1 MTNAR
6 GAFARLALSVGIEDA
21 HPNFKENHYTRNL
34 FRRFWRKT
42 LPAAFSLHADFG
54 EKAYVQHF
62 PHLALSYQGDGN
74 RLILVTFDYPS
85 HYRKLF
91 NEK

>member
-1 MTNAR
+1 M
-6 GAFARLALSVGIEDA
+6 GIEDA
-21 HPNFKENHYTRNL
+21 HPNFKENHYMRNF

-42 LPAAFSLHADFG
+42 LRAAFSLHTDFE
-54 EKAYVQHF
+54 EKPYVQHCS
-62 PHLALSYQGDGN
+62 HLALLYQGDGN

-85 HYRKLF
+85 HYRKFF